1 LQKLTRDFLIFV
13 SEFSLQRTI
22 FRQVLCFIINQIKIM
37 ARSVFSITGLIVIVI
52 FSISCVSGK
61 KFSSL
66 QDTSR
71 QFMNERDAFKTDN
84 IELEMQNKELTAK
97 LASLEKEIGSVKQ
110 DITTVQGERD
120 KAVEDYNKISSKY
133 NELQNAQEDL
143 IKGNVKETQ
152 KLLTELQAAQEN
164 LQKKEDLLR
173 QLEQTL
179 DTKKS
184 SLDELTF
191 ELEKRNARMAEL
203 EKILDAQKKIVQDLK
218 NKVSEALLGFENNG
232 LTVTMKNGKVYVSL
246 DEKLLFKSASWDI
259 DANGRNALKKLANVL
274 EKNPDIQVQIEG
286 HTDNVPYNPGS
297 GQLKDNWDLSVKRAT
312 TVVRVLL
319 EGSKINPKRLTASGR
334 SEYQPVDERNIQD
347 ARQKNRRTEIVL
359 TPDLTE
365 LYQLIDK
372 Y

>member
-1 LQKLTRDFLIFV
+1 MNKSIVYILGIIAMVMLFV
-13 SEFSLQRTI
+13 
-22 FRQVLCFIINQIKIM
+22 
-37 ARSVFSITGLIVIVI
+37 
-52 FSISCVSGK
+52 SCVSGR
-61 KFSSL
+61 KFNKL
-66 QDTSR
+66 QDTGK

-84 IELEMQNKELTAK
+84 IGLAMQNKELEAK
-97 LASLEKEIGSVKQ
+97 FAALEKEMETVKQ
-110 DITTVQGERD
+110 DITKAQSERD
-120 KAVEDYNKISSKY
+120 KAVGDYNKILTRYS
-133 NELQNAQEDL
+133 ELQNAQEEL

-152 KLLTELQAAQEN
+152 KLLAELQAAQAT
-164 LQKKEDLLR
+164 LQKKEDLLL
-173 QLEQTL
+173 QLVQNL
-179 DTKKS
+179 DTKKA

-246 DEKLLFKSASWDI
+246 DEKLLFKSGSWNI
-259 DANGRNALKKLANVL
+259 DVNGKNALKNLAGVL
-274 EKNPDIQVQIEG
+274 EKNPDIQITIEG

-297 GQLKDNWDLSVKRAT
+297 GQLEDNWDLSVKRAT
-312 TVVRVLL
+312 TVVKVLL
-319 EGSKINPKRLTASGR
+319 EGSNIDAKRLTAAGR
-334 SEYQPVDERNIQD
+334 SKFLPIDDRNTTD

-365 LYQLIDK
+365 LYRLIDK

>member
-1 LQKLTRDFLIFV
+1 MNRSIFYIPGIFALIM
-13 SEFSLQRTI
+13 FST
-22 FRQVLCFIINQIKIM
+22 
-37 ARSVFSITGLIVIVI
+37 
-52 FSISCVSGK
+52 SCVSGK

-66 QDTSR
+66 QDTSK

-84 IELEMQNKELTAK
+84 IGLEMQNKELNAK
-97 LASLEKEIGSVKQ
+97 LALLEKAMGTVKQ
-110 DITTVQGERD
+110 DITAAQSERD

-152 KLLTELQAAQEN
+152 KLLAELQAAQEN

-173 QLEQTL
+173 QLGQNL
-179 DTKKS
+179 DTKKA

-191 ELEKRNARMAEL
+191 ELEKKNARMAEL
-203 EKILDAQKKIVQDLK
+203 EKILDAQKRIVQDLK

-259 DANGRNALKKLANVL
+259 DVNGKNALKKLANVL
-274 EKNPDIQVQIEG
+274 EKNPDIQVMIEG
-286 HTDNVPYNPGS
+286 HTDNVPYNPGNS
-297 GQLKDNWDLSVKRAT
+297 QLKDNWDLSVKRAT
-312 TVVRVLL
+312 TVIRVLL
-319 EGSKINPKRLTASGR
+319 EGSKIDAKRLSASGR
-334 SEYQPVDERNIQD
+334 SQYLPVDERNTTD
-347 ARQKNRRTEIVL
+347 ARQKNRRTEIIL

-365 LYQLIDK
+365 LYNLINK

>member
-1 LQKLTRDFLIFV
+1 MKKSFLYT
-13 SEFSLQRTI
+13 LGA
-22 FRQVLCFIINQIKIM
+22 II
-37 ARSVFSITGLIVIVI
+37 IVISSV
-52 FSISCVSGK
+52 SCVSGK
-61 KFSSL
+61 KYSGL

-71 QFMNERDAFKTDN
+71 QFMNERDEFKTDN
-84 IELEMQNKELTAK
+84 IGLEMQNRELEAK
-97 LASLEKEIGSVKQ
+97 LAGLEKEIGTVKE
-110 DITTVQGERD
+110 DIATAEGERD
-120 KAVEDYNKISSKY
+120 KALDEYNRLSSKY

-143 IKGNVKETQ
+143 IRGNVKETQ
-152 KLLTELQAAQEN
+152 KLLSELQAAQLN
-164 LQKKEDLLR
+164 LQSKEDLLR
-173 QLEQTL
+173 QLSQNL
-179 DTKKS
+179 DSKKA

-203 EKILDAQKKIVQDLK
+203 EKILDGQKKIVQDLK
-218 NKVSEALLGFENNG
+218 SKVSEALLGFENNG

-259 DANGRNALKKLANVL
+259 DANGKNALKKLAGVL
-274 EKNPDIQVQIEG
+274 ERNPDIQVTIEG

-319 EGSKINPKRLTASGR
+319 EGSKIDAKRLTAAGR
-334 SEYQPVDERNIQD
+334 SEYQPVDNRNTSD
-347 ARQKNRRTEIVL
+347 ARQKNRRTDIVL

>member
-1 LQKLTRDFLIFV
+1 
-13 SEFSLQRTI
+13 
-22 FRQVLCFIINQIKIM
+22 
-37 ARSVFSITGLIVIVI
+37 
-52 FSISCVSGK
+52 
-61 KFSSL
+61 
-66 QDTSR
+66 
-71 QFMNERDAFKTDN
+71 MNERDAFKTDN
-84 IELEMQNKELTAK
+84 IGLEMQNRELEAK
-97 LASLEKEIGSVKQ
+97 LATLEKEMGTVKQ
-110 DITTVQGERD
+110 EITAATIQRD

-133 NELQNAQEDL
+133 TELQNAQEDL
-143 IKGNVKETQ
+143 VRGNVKETQ
-152 KLLTELQAAQEN
+152 KLLSELQAAQEN

-179 DTKKS
+179 DTKKA

-203 EKILDAQKKIVQDLK
+203 EKILDGQKKIVQDLK
-218 NKVSEALLGFENNG
+218 TKVSEALLGFENNG

-246 DEKLLFKSASWDI
+246 DEKLLFKSASYDI
-259 DANGRNALKKLANVL
+259 DANGRNALKKLAGVL
-274 EKNPDIQVQIEG
+274 ERNPDIQVTIEG

-319 EGSKINPKRLTASGR
+319 EGSKIDAKRLTASGR
-334 SEYQPVDERNIQD
+334 SEYLPMDDRNTQD

-365 LYQLIDK
+365 LYRLIDK

>member
-1 LQKLTRDFLIFV
+1 MNKSIIQILGAVIIV
-13 SEFSLQRTI
+13 MFS
-22 FRQVLCFIINQIKIM
+22 V
-37 ARSVFSITGLIVIVI
+37 
-52 FSISCVSGK
+52 SCVSGK
-61 KFSSL
+61 KFAGL
-66 QDTSR
+66 QDTSK

-84 IELEMQNKELTAK
+84 IGLQMQNKELELK
-97 LASLEKEIGSVKQ
+97 LTNLEKEMSKVKL
-110 DITTVQGERD
+110 DIAAAESSRD
-120 KAVEDYNKISSKY
+120 KALEDFNKISGRYS
-133 NELQNAQEDL
+133 ELQNAQEDL

-152 KLLTELQAAQEN
+152 KLLTELQAAQQN

-179 DTKKS
+179 DTKKA

-191 ELEKRNARMAEL
+191 ELEKKNARMAEL
-203 EKILDAQKKIVQDLK
+203 EKILDAQKRIVQDLK

-246 DEKLLFKSASWDI
+246 DEKLLFKSGSYDI
-259 DANGRNALKKLANVL
+259 DVNGKNALKKLAGVL
-274 EKNPDIQVQIEG
+274 EKNPDIQITIEG

-319 EGSKINPKRLTASGR
+319 DGTRIDAKRLTASGR
-334 SEYQPVDERNIQD
+334 SQYLPVDESNTTD

-365 LYQLIDK
+365 LYRLIDK